1 MTPQPGD
8 IEFVRPP
15 PSPLS
20 TSGSHDDAEEA
31 SSAHPHLLLY
41 CFPHAGGSPSSFR
54 DWQHHLQQQTG
65 LKVAVRVLSLPGRG
79 GRFQETPWDDWG
91 LPDRDEGNDRNDN
104 DGTAPTETTVAK
116 AKTNDGYRGKFV
128 TALTQAFLL
137 DWDGMTPYA
146 FFGHSFGTL
155 LTYELILQL
164 RRLNAHPLPL
174 LNVVSAHRAPGISP
188 ELCGIPQTHTL
199 PRSEFVDM
207 IKAWGLVPEEA
218 LDDEEL
224 VDIMIPALR
233 ADLRLDETHIPALLL
248 AGEPAPLVVPTVIY
262 GGTQDQTVP
271 SHQLL
276 AWRELE
282 LVSASSASA
291 ATEVV
296 WFEGGHFY
304 TVSHLTEVVVDLG
317 RRLKS
322 ALDGVDRSILVGGMC
337 GSLQNSGAAV
347 SSTGSGD
354 RCLIEDGFHDE
365 TDRSISDDE
374 NSCPTVLDL
383 FFDQVRRTPNF
394 LAMVDETGKEWTYT
408 ELEAAVIV
416 LGEYLIR
423 VSSTESIQHAASE
436 AGATAANCQP
446 PRVGIFLHHVS
457 SYLLAN
463 LSSWYAGCSVVL
475 LERNWTGA
483 LLRDFIEVCKV
494 DIVVTDDEGMLTL
507 TEAGLSANSADAP
520 NVLSSEEEEEKKDAF
535 SEELATTKEKGTS
548 PRILIFPSGG
558 LEEVEASLGS
568 STTHGQNTM
577 DPDDVAFVSM
587 TSGSTGKP
595 SAVLTTHRGTTF
607 CFEGRYEL
615 YPYRS
620 TADDPQEREGANVFF
635 AWESIRPLLRGHVVV
650 IIPDEAILSPPD
662 FVNFLR
668 RNKVTRLVVTPSLL
682 ESVFTY
688 PHLGETLAAKLAHMY
703 GWFLMGEVVPMR
715 LIERAEKFL
724 PDTVRLVNAYSS
736 WEALD
741 VSYSD
746 LLPLKHCQIKLGE
759 TIQSILPKDGADDI
773 QIVDK
778 TPSYAPVGYPL
789 PKVHALLLDENDH
802 PVPRGVPGTL
812 HVLTPALALG
822 YLDDPDKTSARF
834 RQVPSQVYEA
844 LLRVHPDLKPSQLGL
859 GEGQGALLFNS
870 GDTGRILPDGQLG
883 LLGRGDDTVK
893 IRGYKVG
900 IPFVESTLNEID
912 GIATAIVLPI
922 LDDVSEQP
930 DFLAAYLVGH
940 EGKPSDTTL
949 EAVAQAAR
957 GLLPPFAVPRDFIG
971 IESLP
976 LRGGESRKL
985 DKKALPVPPSLI
997 KKREMKK
1004 RGSQGRDFA
1013 SHKKEKET
1021 KSARPEFS
1029 SIVPFPQKPT
1039 KRIEQIISQV
1049 WAETLHL
1056 DGSSFIDPKDNFF
1069 DVGGNSLLASE
1080 LIGRLSSQYG
1090 LPLSVLDLYQHSS
1103 LGALVRYCQN
1113 LAKDKI
1119 SPSPKNSVTSLRHR
1133 RRKFRSPA
1141 QYSGK
1146 IAIIGMSGKFPGAS
1160 NLQEFWENIK
1170 AGRDSLRT
1178 FTKAELAS
1186 QELLSD
1192 VYNSPKWVPV
1202 GQVLDDADKFDA
1214 AFWDISPREARTMDP
1229 QHRVFLEVA
1238 WSALED
1244 AGYPPQSSPDGPRTG
1259 VWAACGIDGYLVHH
1273 LKGGGLTTPL
1283 DPTNLFLT
1291 EVGNEKDYI
1300 STRVSYALDL
1310 GGPSMTVTS
1319 ACSSGLVAVAQ
1330 AAQSL
1335 IVGQT
1340 DVAIAGASS
1349 LTFPNMGYC
1358 YEKGMVGSVDGHV
1371 RPFDED
1377 ASGTLFGDGVGAV
1390 VLKR

>member
-1 MTPQPGD
+1 MSPQPGPVD
-8 IEFVRPP
+8 FVRPP
-15 PSPLS
+15 PSSLS
-20 TSGSHDDAEEA
+20 NSGGGADEDDEA
-31 SSAHPHLLLY
+31 SAHPHLLLY

-54 DWQHHLQQQTG
+54 DWEHHLQQRMCS
-65 LKVAVRVLSLPGRG
+65 KVSVRVLSLPGRG

-91 LPDRDEGNDRNDN
+91 LPDDDAGGNE
-104 DGTAPTETTVAK
+104 DGTPP
-116 AKTNDGYRGKFV
+116 TNDGYRGKFITV
-128 TALTQAFLL
+128 LTQAFLM

-155 LTYELILQL
+155 LAYELILQL
-164 RRLNAHPLPL
+164 RRLNVRPLPL

-207 IKAWGLVPEEA
+207 IRAWGLVPEEA
-218 LDDEEL
+218 LNDEDL

-233 ADLRLDETHIPALLL
+233 ADLRLDETHIPAPPT
-248 AGEPAPLVVPTVIY
+248 AVGASQSNSEKSAANYKPMSVPTVLY
-262 GGTQDQTVP
+262 GGKRDQTVP
-271 SHQLL
+271 SDQLM
-276 AWRELE
+276 AWREFA
-282 LVSASSASA
+282 SASSAEA
-291 ATEVV
+291 KEVV
-296 WFEGGHFY
+296 WFEGDHFY
-304 TVSHLTEVVVDLG
+304 TVSHLSEVMVDLSQ
-317 RRLKS
+317 RLTGVLS
-322 ALDGVDRSILVGGMC
+322 NVDRSILVGGPC
-337 GSLQNSGAAV
+337 GSSRSSGAAV
-347 SSTGSGD
+347 VLAESGD
-354 RCLIEDGFHDE
+354 RCLIEDGFDE
-365 TDRSISDDE
+365 GVVHSSADE
-374 NSCPTVLDL
+374 DSCPTVLDL

-394 LAMVDETGKEWTYT
+394 IAMVDESGKEHTYT
-408 ELEAAVIV
+408 ELRAAVIAF
-416 LGEYLIR
+416 GQHLIR
-423 VSSTESIQHAASE
+423 VSSPGEIEYDASVSDS
-436 AGATAANCQP
+436 AVTKRQP

-457 SYLLAN
+457 SYLLTN

-483 LLRDFIEVCKV
+483 LLREFIEVCEV
-494 DIVVTDDEGMLTL
+494 DVIVTDEDGMLTL
-507 TEAGLSANSADAP
+507 MEAGLSRDSIDAP
-520 NVLSSEEEEEKKDAF
+520 ASLADTYKGAEEAEKKDALL
-535 SEELATTKEKGTS
+535 EEAQTPNQNRPS
-548 PRILIFPSGG
+548 PRILIFPPGG
-558 LEEVEASLGS
+558 AEELEVSLDPS
-568 STTHGQNTM
+568 SIFQGQTTM

-607 CFEGRYEL
+607 CFESRYEL

-620 TADDPQEREGANVFF
+620 TANDLQEREGANVFF
-635 AWESIRPLLRGHVVV
+635 AWESIRPLLRGHIVV
-650 IIPDEAILSPPD
+650 IIPDEAILSPPH
-662 FVNFLR
+662 FVNFLH

-682 ESVFTY
+682 ESVFAY
-688 PHLGETLAAKLAHMY
+688 PHIGETLVTKLAHMY

-724 PDTVRLVNAYSS
+724 PMGVRLVNAYSS

-759 TIQSILPKDGADDI
+759 PTDVIATGNIHP
-773 QIVDK
+773 VDK
-778 TPSYAPVGYPL
+778 TPPHAPVGHPL
-789 PKVHALLLDENDH
+789 PKVHALLLDECDR
-802 PVPRGVPGTL
+802 PVPRGVPGFL

-822 YLDDPDKTSARF
+822 YLDDPVKTSARF

-859 GEGQGALLFNS
+859 GEGQGALLFNT
-870 GDTGRILPDGQLG
+870 GDLGRIRPDGQLC

-900 IPFVESTLNEID
+900 IPFVESTLN
-912 GIATAIVLPI
+912 GIEGVAAAVVLPI
-922 LDDVSEQP
+922 MDDVSRQP
-930 DFLAAYLVGH
+930 DFLAAYIVGY
-940 EGKPSDTTL
+940 EGKPSETTL
-949 EAVAQAAR
+949 LAISQSAKD
-957 GLLPPFAVPRDFIG
+957 LLPPYSVPRDFIG
-971 IESLP
+971 IDILP
-976 LRGGESRKL
+976 LREGESRKL
-985 DKKALPVPPSLI
+985 DKTALPISPSLV
-997 KKREMKK
+997 KKRELIK
-1004 RGSQGRDFA
+1004 RGQGRDRA
-1013 SHKKEKET
+1013 GPEKEKSD
-1021 KSARPEFS
+1021 SAHSNFS
-1029 SIVPFPQKPT
+1029 PTASSHKPT

-1056 DGSSFIDPKDNFF
+1056 EGGTFIDNKDNFF

-1103 LGALVRYCQN
+1103 LGSLVRYCQN
-1113 LAKDKI
+1113 LAREKA
-1119 SPSPKNSVTSLRHR
+1119 PSPITSVSSLRHR
-1133 RRKFRSPA
+1133 RRRFRSPA

-1146 IAIIGMSGKFPGAS
+1146 IAIIGMSGRFPGAS
-1160 NLQEFWENIK
+1160 NLNEFWQNIQ
-1170 AGRDSLRT
+1170 AGTDSLRA
-1178 FTKAELAS
+1178 FTKAELAA
-1186 QELLSD
+1186 QGLPPD
-1192 VYNSPKWVPV
+1192 VYNNPKWVPA

-1214 AFWDISPREARTMDP
+1214 AFWDISPREAKTMDP

-1244 AGYPPQSSPDGPRTG
+1244 AGYPPQSFSDGPRTG

-1273 LKGGGLTTPL
+1273 LKGGGLMTPL

-1335 IVGQT
+1335 MVGQT

-1390 VLKR
+1390 ILKR

>member
-1 MTPQPGD
+1 M
-8 IEFVRPP
+8 
-15 PSPLS
+15 
-20 TSGSHDDAEEA
+20 
-31 SSAHPHLLLY
+31 
-41 CFPHAGGSPSSFR
+41 
-54 DWQHHLQQQTG
+54 
-65 LKVAVRVLSLPGRG
+65 RVLSLPGRG
-79 GRFQETPWDDWG
+79 GRFQETPWDGWG
-91 LPDRDEGNDRNDN
+91 LPDSDDDNDMNDN
-104 DGTAPTETTVAK
+104 DGTAPTEAAAN
-116 AKTNDGYRGKFV
+116 AKTNDSYRGKFI

-155 LTYELILQL
+155 LAYELILQL
-164 RRLNAHPLPL
+164 RRRNIHPLPL

-207 IKAWGLVPEEA
+207 IKTWGLVPEEA
-218 LDDEEL
+218 LGDEEL

-233 ADLRLDETHIPALLL
+233 ADLRLDETHIPELLSVDK
-248 AGEPAPLVVPTVIY
+248 PAAEIVPTVLY

-276 AWRELE
+276 AWKEF
-282 LVSASSASA
+282 VSSSSAA
-291 ATEVV
+291 EATEVV
-296 WFEGGHFY
+296 WFEGDHFF
-304 TVSHLTEVVVDLG
+304 TVSHLTEVAVDLA

-322 ALDGVDRSILVGGMC
+322 ALENVDRSILVGGMC
-337 GSLQNSGAAV
+337 GSFQSPGV
-347 SSTGSGD
+347 VVESTQSGD
-354 RCLIEDGFHDE
+354 RCLVEDGFNGE
-365 TDRSISDDE
+365 TDRSNSDDE

-408 ELEAAVIV
+408 ELQAAVIV
-416 LGEYLIR
+416 LGQYLIR
-423 VSSTESIQHAASE
+423 VNSTESIQHTASE
-436 AGATAANCQP
+436 ADATASKCQP

-483 LLRDFIEVCKV
+483 LLREFIEVCKV
-494 DIVVTDDEGMLTL
+494 DIVVTDDEGMATL
-507 TEAGLSANSADAP
+507 MEAGLSVDSAAGVP
-520 NVLSSEEEEEKKDAF
+520 NLLSSEEEKKDALP
-535 SEELATTKEKGTS
+535 EELASTFDKSPS
-548 PRILIFPSGG
+548 PRILIFPSGRPEE
-558 LEEVEASLGS
+558 LEATLGS
-568 STTHGQNTM
+568 SATHAQITM

-650 IIPDEAILSPPD
+650 IIPDEAILSPPH
-662 FVNFLR
+662 FVNFLH

-688 PHLGETLAAKLAHMY
+688 PHLGETLATKLAHMY

-715 LIERAEKFL
+715 LIERAETFL
-724 PDTVRLVNAYSS
+724 PDGVQLINAYSS

-746 LLPLKHCQIKLGE
+746 LLPLKHCQIKLGD
-759 TIQSILPKDGADDI
+759 TIGDRTDDI

-822 YLDDPDKTSARF
+822 YLDDPVKTSARF

-870 GDTGRILPDGQLG
+870 GDKGRILPDGQLG

-900 IPFVESTLNEID
+900 IPFVESTLNGID
-912 GIATAIVLPI
+912 GVATAVVLPI

-940 EGKPSDTTL
+940 EGKPSETTL
-949 EAVAQAAR
+949 KAVAQTAKE
-957 GLLPPFAVPRDFIG
+957 LLPPFAVPRDFIG
-971 IESLP
+971 IEALP

-1004 RGSQGRDFA
+1004 RGSQGRDFS

-1021 KSARPEFS
+1021 KS
-1029 SIVPFPQKPT
+1029 FPSPHEPT

-1049 WAETLHL
+1049 WTEVLHL
-1056 DGSSFIDPKDNFF
+1056 DGDSFIDLKDNFF

-1080 LIGRLSSQYG
+1080 LIGCLSSQYG

-1103 LGALVRYCQN
+1103 LGALVQYCQN
-1113 LAKDKI
+1113 LANKKR
-1119 SPSPKNSVTSLRHR
+1119 SPSPETALSSLRHR

-1146 IAIIGMSGKFPGAS
+1146 IAIVGISGKFPGAS
-1160 NLQEFWENIK
+1160 NLQEFWENIQ

-1178 FTKAELAS
+1178 FTKTELGS
-1186 QELLSD
+1186 QGLPPD
-1192 VYNSPKWVPV
+1192 IYNNPKWVPV

-1335 IVGQT
+1335 MVGQT

-1358 YEKGMVGSVDGHV
+1358 YEKGMVGSIDGHV
-1371 RPFDED
+1371 RPFDEG
-1377 ASGTLFGDGVGAV
+1377 ASGTLFGDGVGAL

>member
-1 MTPQPGD
+1 
-8 IEFVRPP
+8 
-15 PSPLS
+15 
-20 TSGSHDDAEEA
+20 
-31 SSAHPHLLLY
+31 LY

-54 DWQHHLQQQTG
+54 DWQHHLQRQRTG

-79 GRFQETPWDDWG
+79 GRFQETPWDDWD
-91 LPDRDEGNDRNDN
+91 LPGGSEEGGENSN
-104 DGTAPTETTVAK
+104 G
-116 AKTNDGYRGKFV
+116 GYRGKFV
-128 TALTQAFLL
+128 TALTQAFLT

-164 RRLNAHPLPL
+164 RRLDIRPLPL

-188 ELCGIPQTHTL
+188 ELCGIPQTHAL

-207 IKAWGLVPEEA
+207 IRTWGLVPEEA
-218 LDDEEL
+218 LDDDEL
-224 VDIMIPALR
+224 VDVMLPALR
-233 ADLRLDETHIPALLL
+233 ADLRLDETHKPPLLSVVES
-248 AGEPAPLVVPTVIY
+248 ARQSNSAEAAPSFLSVPVPMVLY
-262 GGTQDQTVP
+262 GGIQDQTVP

-276 AWRELE
+276 AWKEIGPAE
-282 LVSASSASA
+282 

-296 WFEGGHFY
+296 WFEGDHFY
-304 TVSHLTEVVVDLG
+304 TVSHLTKVMKDLS
-317 RRLKS
+317 RRLRS
-322 ALDGVDRSILVGGMC
+322 ALRGVDRSILVGGMR
-337 GSLQNSGAAV
+337 GRSQSQEATLNPDE
-347 SSTGSGD
+347 SGD
-354 RCLIEDGFHDE
+354 HCLIEDGYDV
-365 TDRSISDDE
+365 TNDTSNIGDGDL
-374 NSCPTVLDL
+374 CPTVLDL

-394 LAMVDETGKEWTYT
+394 LAMIDETGKEWTYT
-408 ELEAAVIV
+408 ALQAAVIA
-416 LGEYLIR
+416 LGKHLIR
-423 VSSTESIQHAASE
+423 VNRTADSIKYDASE
-436 AGATAANCQP
+436 SDTTVTMGQP
-446 PRVGIFLHHVS
+446 PRVGIFLHHAS
-457 SYLLAN
+457 SYLVAN

-483 LLRDFIEVCKV
+483 LLREFIEVCKV
-494 DIVVTDDEGMLTL
+494 DVVVTDDKGTFTL
-507 TEAGLSANSADAP
+507 MEAGVSSNSFDAP
-520 NVLSSEEEEEKKDAF
+520 KSFANKYEAAEEEEKKDALP
-535 SEELATTKEKGTS
+535 EEEAATSAGKRPS
-548 PRILIFPSGG
+548 PRILIFPPGG
-558 LEEVEASLGS
+558 AEELEVSLGS
-568 STTHGQNTM
+568 STVHGRIAM

-620 TADDPQEREGANVFF
+620 TANDIQEREGANVFF

-650 IIPDEAILSPPD
+650 IIPDEAILSPPH
-662 FVNFLR
+662 FVNFLH

-688 PHLGETLAAKLAHMY
+688 PHLGETLAAKLDHMY

-715 LIERAEKFL
+715 LIERAEEFL
-724 PDTVRLVNAYSS
+724 PSGVRLVNAYSS

-746 LLPLKHCQIKLGE
+746 LLPLKHCQIKLGDSNYGNGRRSDSAGD
-759 TIQSILPKDGADDI
+759 IQS
-773 QIVDK
+773 VDK
-778 TPSYAPVGYPL
+778 TPIYAPVGWPL
-789 PKVHALLLDENDH
+789 PKVHALLLDENSM

-822 YLDDPDKTSARF
+822 YLDDPVKTSARF

-870 GDTGRILPDGQLG
+870 GDMGRILPDGQLA

-900 IPFVESTLNEID
+900 IPFVESTLN
-912 GIATAIVLPI
+912 GIQGVATAVVLPI
-922 LDDVSEQP
+922 LDDATQQP

-940 EGKPSDTTL
+940 EGKPSETTL
-949 EAVAQAAR
+949 EAIAQTAR
-957 GLLPPFAVPRDFIG
+957 ELLPPYAVPRDFIG
-971 IESLP
+971 IEALP
-976 LRGGESRKL
+976 LREGESRKL
-985 DKKALPVPPSLI
+985 DKKALPEPPGLI
-997 KKREMKK
+997 KKREVMK
-1004 RGSQGRDFA
+1004 RSSEAHDGEV
-1013 SHKKEKET
+1013 KEKKDT
-1021 KSARPEFS
+1021 DSRRSEFVS
-1029 SIVPFPQKPT
+1029 KPSPNKPS
-1039 KRIEQIISQV
+1039 KRIQQIISQV

-1056 DGSSFIDPKDNFF
+1056 DDDSFFDQRDNFF
-1069 DVGGNSLLASE
+1069 DIGGNSLLASE

-1103 LGALVRYCQN
+1103 LGALVQYCQN
-1113 LAKDKI
+1113 LTEKKT
-1119 SPSPKNSVTSLRHR
+1119 PSVKTSVSSLRHR
-1133 RRKFRSPA
+1133 RRKFRSSA

-1146 IAIIGMSGKFPGAS
+1146 IAIVGMSGKFPGAS
-1160 NLQEFWENIK
+1160 NLHEFWKNIQ

-1178 FTKAELAS
+1178 FTKAELAAQGLPS
-1186 QELLSD
+1186 N
-1192 VYNSPKWVPV
+1192 VYNNPNWVPV

-1244 AGYPPQSSPDGPRTG
+1244 AGYPPQSSADGPRTG

-1273 LKGGGLTTPL
+1273 LQGGGLTTPL

-1310 GGPSMTVTS
+1310 GGPSMAVTS

-1335 IVGQT
+1335 MVGQT
-1340 DVAIAGASS
+1340 DVAVAGASS
-1349 LTFPNMGYC
+1349 LTFPNMGYR
-1358 YEKGMVGSVDGHV
+1358 YEKGMVGSTDGHV

>member
-1 MTPQPGD
+1 MQC
-8 IEFVRPP
+8 RP
-15 PSPLS
+15 
-20 TSGSHDDAEEA
+20 
-31 SSAHPHLLLY
+31 
-41 CFPHAGGSPSSFR
+41 
-54 DWQHHLQQQTG
+54 
-65 LKVAVRVLSLPGRG
+65 
-79 GRFQETPWDDWG
+79 
-91 LPDRDEGNDRNDN
+91 
-104 DGTAPTETTVAK
+104 
-116 AKTNDGYRGKFV
+116 
-128 TALTQAFLL
+128 
-137 DWDGMTPYA
+137 
-146 FFGHSFGTL
+146 
-155 LTYELILQL
+155 
-164 RRLNAHPLPL
+164 
-174 LNVVSAHRAPGISP
+174 
-188 ELCGIPQTHTL
+188 
-199 PRSEFVDM
+199 
-207 IKAWGLVPEEA
+207 
-218 LDDEEL
+218 
-224 VDIMIPALR
+224 
-233 ADLRLDETHIPALLL
+233 
-248 AGEPAPLVVPTVIY
+248 
-262 GGTQDQTVP
+262 
-271 SHQLL
+271 
-276 AWRELE
+276 
-282 LVSASSASA
+282 
-291 ATEVV
+291 
-296 WFEGGHFY
+296 
-304 TVSHLTEVVVDLG
+304 
-317 RRLKS
+317 
-322 ALDGVDRSILVGGMC
+322 
-337 GSLQNSGAAV
+337 
-347 SSTGSGD
+347 
-354 RCLIEDGFHDE
+354 
-365 TDRSISDDE
+365 
-374 NSCPTVLDL
+374 
-383 FFDQVRRTPNF
+383 
-394 LAMVDETGKEWTYT
+394 
-408 ELEAAVIV
+408 
-416 LGEYLIR
+416 
-423 VSSTESIQHAASE
+423 
-436 AGATAANCQP
+436 
-446 PRVGIFLHHVS
+446 
-457 SYLLAN
+457 
-463 LSSWYAGCSVVL
+463 

-483 LLRDFIEVCKV
+483 LLREFIEVCKV

-507 TEAGLSANSADAP
+507 TEAGLSIDSTNVP
-520 NVLSSEEEEEKKDAF
+520 NFLSSEGEEEKKDALP
-535 SEELATTKEKGTS
+535 EELASTSDKSPS

-558 LEEVEASLGS
+558 LEELGAILGS
-568 STTHGQNTM
+568 STTHGQIAM

-635 AWESIRPLLRGHVVV
+635 AWESILPLLRGHVVV
-650 IIPDEAILSPPD
+650 IIPDEAILSPPH
-662 FVNFLR
+662 FVTFLH

-688 PHLGETLAAKLAHMY
+688 PHLGETLATKLAHMY

-724 PDTVRLVNAYSS
+724 PDGVQLVNAYSS

-746 LLPLKHCQIKLGE
+746 LLPLKHCQIKLGD
-759 TIQSILPKDGADDI
+759 TGGDRTDDI
-773 QIVDK
+773 QVVDK

-822 YLDDPDKTSARF
+822 YLEDPIKTSARF

-900 IPFVESTLNEID
+900 IPFVESTLNGID
-912 GIATAIVLPI
+912 GVATAVVLPI
-922 LDDVSEQP
+922 LDDESEQP

-940 EGKPSDTTL
+940 EGKPFETTL
-949 EAVAQAAR
+949 EAVAQTAKE
-957 GLLPPFAVPRDFIG
+957 LLPPFAVPLDFIG
-971 IESLP
+971 IEALP

-1013 SHKKEKET
+1013 SRKKEKEA
-1021 KSARPEFS
+1021 KSFS
-1029 SIVPFPQKPT
+1029 SPHEPT
-1039 KRIEQIISQV
+1039 QRIEQIISQV

-1056 DGSSFIDPKDNFF
+1056 DGDSFIDLKDNFF

-1103 LGALVRYCQN
+1103 LGALLQYCQN
-1113 LAKDKI
+1113 LANEKR
-1119 SPSPKNSVTSLRHR
+1119 SPSPNTALSSLRHR

-1146 IAIIGMSGKFPGAS
+1146 IAIVGMSGKFPGAS
-1160 NLQEFWENIK
+1160 NLQEFWENIQ

-1186 QELLSD
+1186 QGLPPY
-1192 VYNSPKWVPV
+1192 VYNNPKWVPM

-1214 AFWDISPREARTMDP
+1214 AFWDISPREAMTMDP

-1335 IVGQT
+1335 MVGQT

-1358 YEKGMVGSVDGHV
+1358 YEKGMVGSIDGHV
-1371 RPFDED
+1371 RPFDES